1 MLEALLWFKE
11 HFMKCNDRAALI
23 KTWLPQQYEGPRSY
37 IDQLVYDRALLLVG
51 TLDES
56 ERRAIDLLV
65 NRAGLPH
72 AKNC

>member
-51 TLDES
+51 TLDE
-56 ERRAIDLLV
+56 
-65 NRAGLPH
+65 
-72 AKNC
+72 